1 MKWLVHKS
9 FIKSI
14 FLLIWFFFIARTN
27 FYIDIEKNIFQF
39 NLKNWFNFT
48 IDFLSICILIFL
60 IIYLATSIII
70 KKKFPITLIL
80 ILYPIS
86 GLVGYYNNI
95 ELHYYTADI
104 SHHFITLSSAI
115 LFFIIIDSSKLFNY
129 RFCELLLKIIIL
141 LVVIF
146 FLVKILP
153 LIIYKLYNGI
163 NLRITYQDNILL
175 ANTLS
180 ATVIQNV
187 NGQARILF
195 ILQLFFLILF
205 KKFIL
210 KKNIISNIF
219 FILSL
224 IFLLIM
230 FLMES
235 RFIILVSCISF
246 CFIILSINNL
256 KIKSFYI
263 FFFIA
268 TIIVSSTLN
277 KYQRFVNF
285 DDETVLEA
293 KIRNKALY
301 ENYTNNNEVQ
311 HINNNEVQHINNNEV
326 QHINNNEVQHIN
338 FLYSMS
344 KCSLFL
350 NKIDGFLSGRLCGW
364 EILIK
369 NINKKDLFFG
379 KGFFLDKQLLKPVQK
394 TSSNSWIN
402 ILFNTGIISLTIVLL
417 FTILFLF
424 KFFKFKNINNQNI
437 YVSFSNYLLIFVLC
451 RSLLEDTITF
461 VNIDLVILIA
471 SLLITKSNSQKNIII
486 KKTSLK

>member
-1 MKWLVHKS
+1 
-9 FIKSI
+9 
-14 FLLIWFFFIARTN
+14 
-27 FYIDIEKNIFQF
+27 
-39 NLKNWFNFT
+39 
-48 IDFLSICILIFL
+48 
-60 IIYLATSIII
+60 
-70 KKKFPITLIL
+70 
-80 ILYPIS
+80 
-86 GLVGYYNNI
+86 
-95 ELHYYTADI
+95 
-104 SHHFITLSSAI
+104 
-115 LFFIIIDSSKLFNY
+115 
-129 RFCELLLKIIIL
+129 
-141 LVVIF
+141 
-146 FLVKILP
+146 
-153 LIIYKLYNGI
+153 
-163 NLRITYQDNILL
+163 
-175 ANTLS
+175 
-180 ATVIQNV
+180 
-187 NGQARILF
+187 
-195 ILQLFFLILF
+195 
-205 KKFIL
+205 
-210 KKNIISNIF
+210 
-219 FILSL
+219 
-224 IFLLIM
+224 M

-285 DDETVLEA
+285 NDETVLVA

-311 HINNNEVQHINNNEV
+311 HIN
-326 QHINNNEVQHIN
+326 
-338 FLYSMS
+338 FLYSLS

-471 SLLITKSNSQKNIII
+471 SLLIIKSNSQKNIII

>member
-14 FLLIWFFFIARTN
+14 FLLIWFFFIVRIN

-86 GLVGYYNNI
+86 GLVGYYNNS

-104 SHHFITLSSAI
+104 SHHFITLSSVI
-115 LFFIIIDSSKLFNY
+115 LFLIIIDSSKLFNY
-129 RFCELLLKIIIL
+129 KFYELLLKIIIL

-146 FLVKILP
+146 FLVKIFP
-153 LIIYKLYNGI
+153 LIIYKFYNGI

-235 RFIILVSCISF
+235 RFIILLSCISF

-268 TIIVSSTLN
+268 TVIVSSTLN

-285 DDETVLEA
+285 NDETVLEA
-293 KIRNKALY
+293 KLRDKANY
-301 ENYTNNNEVQ
+301 ENY
-311 HINNNEVQHINNNEV
+311 INNNEVQHIK
-326 QHINNNEVQHIN
+326 
-338 FLYSMS
+338 FLYSVS

-350 NKIDGFLSGRLCGW
+350 NKIDGFLSGRPCGW

-451 RSLLEDTITF
+451 RSLLEDTISF

-471 SLLITKSNSQKNIII
+471 SLLIIKSNSQKNVII
-486 KKTSLK
+486 KKTRLK

>member
-39 NLKNWFNFT
+39 NLKSWFNFT

-86 GLVGYYNNI
+86 GLVGYYNNS

-104 SHHFITLSSAI
+104 SHHFITLSSVI
-115 LFFIIIDSSKLFNY
+115 LFLIIIDSSKLFNY
-129 RFCELLLKIIIL
+129 RFYELLLKIIIL

-235 RFIILVSCISF
+235 RFIILASCISF

-268 TIIVSSTLN
+268 TVIVSSTLN

-285 DDETVLEA
+285 NDETVLEA
-293 KIRNKALY
+293 KIRDKANY
-301 ENYTNNNEVQ
+301 ENY
-311 HINNNEVQHINNNEV
+311 
-326 QHINNNEVQHIN
+326 INNNEVQHIN
-338 FLYSMS
+338 FLYSVS

-402 ILFNTGIISLTIVLL
+402 ILYNTGIISLTIVLL

>member
-39 NLKNWFNFT
+39 NLKSWFNFT

-293 KIRNKALY
+293 KNKALY

-311 HINNNEVQHINNNEV
+311 HID
-326 QHINNNEVQHIN
+326 
-338 FLYSMS
+338 FLYTLS

-471 SLLITKSNSQKNIII
+471 SLLIIKSNSQKNIII

>member
-39 NLKNWFNFT
+39 NLKSWFNFT

-70 KKKFPITLIL
+70 KKKFPITLVL

-293 KIRNKALY
+293 KNKALY

-311 HINNNEVQHINNNEV
+311 HID
-326 QHINNNEVQHIN
+326 
-338 FLYSMS
+338 FLYTLS

-471 SLLITKSNSQKNIII
+471 SLLIIKSNSQKNIII